1 MFAVSLQ
8 EQRDVL
14 RVMLA
19 VGVKGNG
26 IGKTGLPCLAKAFL
40 KRIPLP
46 FILADNDEAGL
57 FGQGCQPGRRVVRAA
72 VQHHEDVLAE
82 GLRPRHYI
90 GHGPRIVECGDDNA
104 DTSLLEAYF
113 AVFRHRSDI
122 LATGTSP
129 AVKSVWAL
137 TASPSTFI

>member
-1 MFAVSLQ
+1 MFAVSFQ

-14 RVMLA
+14 REVLA
-19 VGVKGNG
+19 VGVQGNG

-40 KRIPLP
+40 KRISFPL
-46 FILADNDEAGL
+46 ILFDNDKAGL
-57 FGQGCQPGRRVVRAA
+57 FRQGCQPGRRIICAT
-72 VQHHEDVLAE
+72 VQHHKNVLAE

-104 DTSLLEAYF
+104 DSSLLEAYF